1 MKTNNNFHILI
12 VDDEKFNIELVAVYL
27 KEEGYKLSFALNAE
41 GTFESLLKNDISLIL
56 LDINM
61 PKVDGY
67 EVCKKLKRDSK
78 TKDIPIIF
86 LTAQS
91 DIDYISQA
99 FEVGGADYIT
109 KPFNS
114 IELKARVKT
123 QLQNKAYLE
132 EIKHKQ
138 SKLAQLSI
146 TDPLT
151 KLHNSLYFDA
161 QLRAKS
167 LQKKPFWFIY
177 IKLGRFEKINKLY
190 GYYGANKI
198 LRTFAKLLNKVV
210 ISNAVVARLHGVNF
224 AMLVNDYDKKVLQLF
239 QEDLKNA
246 LAKQKDI
253 ANILDMYMVFKYVSE
268 PETTLLSLHKEAQ
281 FTIVKLEDRGERYS
295 FIS

>member
-41 GTFESLLKNDISLIL
+41 GAFESLLKNDISLIL

-61 PKVDGY
+61 PKVDGFK
-67 EVCKKLKRDSK
+67 VCEMLKDDVK
-78 TKDIPIIF
+78 TKYIPVIF
-86 LTAQS
+86 ITAQT
-91 DIDYISQA
+91 DIDYIARA

-109 KPFNS
+109 KPFNGV
-114 IELKARVKT
+114 ELKARVKT
-123 QLQNKAYLE
+123 QLQNIAYME

-151 KLHNSLYFDA
+151 KIHNSLYFDA
-161 QLRAKS
+161 QLKARELKM
-167 LQKKPFWFIY
+167 KPYWFVF

-198 LRTFAKLLNKVV
+198 LRVFAKALSSSAPKN
-210 ISNAVVARLHGVNF
+210 SVVARLHGVNF
-224 AMLVNDYDKKVLQLF
+224 ALVMKDYDKKVIKAFYEQFKATLGAQK
-239 QEDLKNA
+239 DVVNA
-246 LAKQKDI
+246 LEF
-253 ANILDMYMVFKYVSE
+253 YVVFKNVSN
-268 PETTLLSLHKEAQ
+268 PDTTVTSLHKEAQ
-281 FTIVKLEDRGERYS
+281 NMIAKLEDRGERHIFLS
-295 FIS
+295 